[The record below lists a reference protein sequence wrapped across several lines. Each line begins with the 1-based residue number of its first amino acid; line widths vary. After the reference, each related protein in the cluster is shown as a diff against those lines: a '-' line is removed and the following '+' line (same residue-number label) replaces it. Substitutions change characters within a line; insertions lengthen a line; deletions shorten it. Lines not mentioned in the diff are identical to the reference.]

1 MDCFTVLKR
10 RRTYASLAVLF
21 IVMALANAG
30 LSLYVYTSLMLISAG
45 ISIIF
50 AIFYTVLARDF
61 NRLAVEK
68 CLREQT
74 Q

>member
-10 RRTYASLAVLF
+10 RRTYVSLAVLF

-45 ISIIF
+45 ISLIF
-50 AIFYTVLARDF
+50 AIFYTALARDF
-61 NRLAVEK
+61 SRLAVEK